1 MFGQLRARAPSA
13 MRWLDRGAAP
23 GPIGGVFGGCG
34 RRGGPDAP
42 DFRGFYDLATFRL
55 RVVRDAHHL
64 SEQQAVRDDCGWVG
78 GAVAALL

>member
-1 MFGQLRARAPSA
+1 

-23 GPIGGVFGGCG
+23 GPIDGVFGGCG

-55 RVVRDAHHL
+55 RVARTSKRADDGVEEVDTAG
-64 SEQQAVRDDCGWVG
+64 STVEQG
-78 GAVAALL
+78 GGTKQPH